1 MGVSERA
8 ITGALAWPIALGHA
22 RDRRL
27 THKFAKFGGSSRRRS
42 AASGNQR
49 RVCRSARV
57 CANLPTQRFSP
68 RSLAGVR
75 GDGRRP
81 DVEAQSNG
89 SADLSVEELLHL
101 DIGRTVMKAVS
112 DTEQLAALGH
122 FAEELA
128 AAVAAEL
135 KKQSKGDSD
144 IADDSCTICDMPAN
158 RECVE
163 CEDTMCEECET
174 TCDFGCTDVR
184 CLHGDD
190 GCWCGNR
197 KGCGRSVCSN
207 CVVSTQCRNDVAG
220 CQACLD
226 DYDCLDCDQC
236 ACG

>member
-1 MGVSERA
+1 MRWRGRSRWATRA
-8 ITGALAWPIALGHA
+8 IAGSRTSLPSLARVHGVA
-22 RDRRL
+22 RQQAEIKGESVGRL
-27 THKFAKFGGSSRRRS
+27 AFAQTYRRS
-42 AASGNQR
+42 ASHREVWREFEAT
-49 RVCRSARV
+49 A
-57 CANLPTQRFSP
+57 
-68 RSLAGVR
+68 
-75 GDGRRP
+75 DGRMSKRK
-81 DVEAQSNG
+81 AT
-89 SADLSVEELLHL
+89 ADLSVEELLHL

-207 CVVSTQCRNDVAG
+207 CVVSTECGNDVAG

-226 DYDCLDCDQC
+226 DYDCPDCDQC

>member
-1 MGVSERA
+1 MLREPAQRESDTWLDSDRKQPALRGREREGHHGCAGVAYRA
-8 ITGALAWPIALGHA
+8 GPRLAAVG
-22 RDRRL
+22 
-27 THKFAKFGGSSRRRS
+27 RRRYRTS
-42 AASGNQR
+42 NAR
-49 RVCRSARV
+49 RRRRTS
-57 CANLPTQRFSP
+57 LP
-68 RSLAGVR
+68 SLAGVR
-75 GDGRRP
+75 GDGRRRMSKRK
-81 DVEAQSNG
+81 AT
-89 SADLSVEELLHL
+89 ADLSVEELLHL

-174 TCDFGCTDVR
+174 TCDFGCTDAR

-197 KGCGRSVCSN
+197 KGCGRSVCSI
-207 CVVSTQCRNDVAG
+207 CVVSTECGNDVAG

-226 DYDCLDCDQC
+226 DYDCPDCDQC